1 MGTLHIFLAH
11 ASPSL
16 WVTYAGLSPI
26 SVTAA
31 GDTLRE
37 LVEARSTLVTLLPCD
52 SRLAPAL
59 PTVPVT
65 LRDGHL
71 NGSLPGAVADFT
83 ASHRVEVEGIQLTDL
98 TMRLDCVGWAE
109 TLACHLFTKAS
120 ATITRLAVW
129 ESIVACRTAGA
140 LSPDDI
146 GPARALPSLRTTAVA
161 GSPSGV
167 ALTGY
172 GTIMVKGYQGPCR
185 ILTESRGCLG
195 INIKT
200 VSSTTADELGGPVHG
215 GFVKYLVVIILCRYH

>member
-1 MGTLHIFLAH
+1 MGALYIFLAH

-59 PTVPVT
+59 PAVPVT
-65 LRDGHL
+65 LRDGRL
-71 NGSLPGAVADFT
+71 NGALPGAVADVT
-83 ASHRVEVEGIQLTDL
+83 ASHRVKVEGIHLTDL
-98 TMRLDCVGWAE
+98 TLRPDCVGWAE
-109 TLACHLFTKAS
+109 TLPCHLFTKAS

-129 ESIVACRTAGA
+129 ESIVACRTAAA
-140 LSPDDI
+140 LPPDDI
-146 GPARALPSLRTTAVA
+146 GPARALPTLRTTVVA
-161 GSPSGV
+161 GSPSRV

-172 GTIMVKGYQGPCR
+172 GTVMVKGYQGPCR

-195 INIKT
+195 INIKA
-200 VSSTTADELGGPVHG
+200 VSSTTADELGGLVHCC
-215 GFVKYLVVIILCRYH
+215 FVKNLVVVILCRYH